1 MTPSRLLPVLF
12 AVALPLS
19 AISCDSD
26 PTNPFTE
33 STFPLCAAQTV
44 HMVGTIDNM
53 SIDVTLPVMGGLSQD
68 NAGGDYI
75 YQASSTTDPT
85 LPDLYIAWDRLT
97 AHKVVTDAHGTFRLV
112 DGPFAGQTFCAG
124 TGSQIVMPGDDTVI
138 QFDLSGLGSGDNC
151 TVARTGRVQGCVRF

>member
-33 STFPLCAAQTV
+33 STFPLCASQTV

-68 NAGGDYI
+68 NAGGDYT
-75 YQASSTTDPT
+75 YQASITPDPA
-85 LPDLYIAWDRLT
+85 LPDLYIAWDHLT
-97 AHKVVTDAHGTFRLV
+97 ANKVITDAHGTFRLV
-112 DGPFAGQTFCAG
+112 DGAFAGQTFCAG
-124 TGSQIVMPGDDTVI
+124 AGSQIVMPGDDTVI
-138 QFDLSGLGSGDNC
+138 QFDLAGLGSGDNC